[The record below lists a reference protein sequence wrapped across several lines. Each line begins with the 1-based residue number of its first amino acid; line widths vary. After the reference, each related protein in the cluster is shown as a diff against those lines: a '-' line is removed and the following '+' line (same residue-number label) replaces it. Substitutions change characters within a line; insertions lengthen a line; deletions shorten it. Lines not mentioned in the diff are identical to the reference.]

1 MPTVQGDNM
10 LAALG
15 EGPARLSA
23 EDVAASQRR
32 RMLAAMVSAVAEK
45 GYVATA
51 VADVTKRARVSRA
64 TFYEQFED
72 KADCFVAAVRAC
84 VDQLMGSIGDR
95 VGTGLT
101 PRATLHKLLEAY
113 LDGLAAFP
121 EGARVCLVE
130 MYAAG
135 PRAAAHRRQAQLEF
149 GRLLRAIHTRL
160 GQDGERVRDLDD
172 LDIELLVGAI
182 ASLATNRV
190 AQGETETLPELLDAI
205 EAFVLA
211 NFGLRSRA

>member
-1 MPTVQGDNM
+1 MDGDSM

-32 RMLAAMVSAVAEK
+32 RMLAAMVAAVAEK

-84 VDQLMGSIGDR
+84 VDQL
-95 VGTGLT
+95 VGTIGEQVEPGLA
-101 PRATLHKLLEAY
+101 PREALRELLRAY
-113 LDGLAAFP
+113 LAGLAAFP

-149 GRLLRAIHTRL
+149 GRLLRGIHTRL
-160 GQDGERVRDLDD
+160 AAEGEPVRRLDD
-172 LDIELLVGAI
+172 LDIELLVGGI
-182 ASLATNRV
+182 GSLATNRV
-190 AQGETETLPELLDAI
+190 AQNETATLPDLLDAI

-211 NFGLRSRA
+211 NFGLRLTA

>member
-1 MPTVQGDNM
+1 MDGDSM

-32 RMLAAMVSAVAEK
+32 RMLAAMVAAVAEK

-84 VDQLMGSIGDR
+84 VDQL
-95 VGTGLT
+95 VGTIGEQVEPGLA
-101 PRATLHKLLEAY
+101 PRDALRELLWAY
-113 LDGLAAFP
+113 LAGLAAFP

-149 GRLLRAIHTRL
+149 GRLLRGIHTRL
-160 GQDGERVRDLDD
+160 AAEGEPVRKLDD
-172 LDIELLVGAI
+172 LDIELLAGGI
-182 ASLATNRV
+182 GSLATNRV
-190 AQGETETLPELLDAI
+190 AQNETATLPDLLDAI

-211 NFGLRSRA
+211 NFGLRLTA

>member
-1 MPTVQGDNM
+1 MDGDSM

-32 RMLAAMVSAVAEK
+32 RMLAAMVAAVAEK

-72 KADCFVAAVRAC
+72 KADCFVAAVQAC
-84 VDQLMGSIGDR
+84 VDQLVGAIGEQ
-95 VGTGLT
+95 VEPGLA
-101 PRATLHKLLEAY
+101 PRKALRELLRAY
-113 LDGLAAFP
+113 LAGLAAFP

-149 GRLLRAIHTRL
+149 GRLLRGIHTRL
-160 GQDGERVRDLDD
+160 AAEGEPVRKLDD
-172 LDIELLVGAI
+172 LDIELLVGGI
-182 ASLATNRV
+182 GSLATNRV
-190 AQGETETLPELLDAI
+190 AQNETATLPDLLDAI

-211 NFGLRSRA
+211 NFGLRPTA

>member
-1 MPTVQGDNM
+1 MSGDSILSA
-10 LAALG
+10 LA

-23 EDVAASQRR
+23 GEVAASQRR
-32 RMLAAMVSAVAEK
+32 RMLAAMVAAVAEK

-72 KADCFVAAVRAC
+72 KADCFMAAMAAC
-84 VDQLMGSIGDR
+84 VDQLVGSVRVRMGGGD
-95 VGTGLT
+95 LP
-101 PRATLHKLLEAY
+101 PRDNLRRLIEGY

-130 MYAAG
+130 MQAAG
-135 PRAAAHRRQAQLEF
+135 PRATAERRAAQAAFAKLF
-149 GRLLRAIHTRL
+149 RGLHTRL
-160 GQDGERVRDLDD
+160 AEAGEPVRELDD
-172 LDIELLVGAI
+172 LDVELLVGGI
-182 ASLATNRV
+182 ASLVTTRV
-190 AQGETETLPELLDAI
+190 AEGETESLPELAAPI

-211 NFGLRSRA
+211 NFGLPTGA

>member
-1 MPTVQGDNM
+1 MEGGDNM

-23 EDVAASQRR
+23 TDVAASQRR

-72 KADCFVAAVRAC
+72 KGDCFVAAVQAC
-84 VDQLMGSIGDR
+84 VDQLMGTIGEK
-95 VGTGLT
+95 VGPEPA
-101 PRATLHKLLEAY
+101 PRQALRRLLESY
-113 LDGLAAFP
+113 LAGLAAFP

-160 GQDGERVRDLDD
+160 AEAGDPVRDLDD
-172 LDIELLVGAI
+172 LDIELLVGGI

-205 EAFVLA
+205 EAFVLV
-211 NFGLRSRA
+211 NFGLRPRA